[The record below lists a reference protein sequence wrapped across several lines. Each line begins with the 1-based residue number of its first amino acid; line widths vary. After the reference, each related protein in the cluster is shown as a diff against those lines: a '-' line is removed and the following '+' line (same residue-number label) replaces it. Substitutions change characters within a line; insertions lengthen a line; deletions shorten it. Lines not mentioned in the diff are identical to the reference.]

1 MARIID
7 RDVNMDG
14 NDGGNGIG
22 IAIDRIRTRTV
33 TARRSMIAGERAQST
48 RNEAQT
54 GGRMIIKR
62 IGIRTEIENIKRSA
76 IVIGKRTVIGSGIVI
91 ERVIRIQLVIAS
103 GVVIVDG
110 TEAIAIEAVTGA
122 TVTVTESDQL
132 I

>member
-1 MARIID
+1 
-7 RDVNMDG
+7 
-14 NDGGNGIG
+14 
-22 IAIDRIRTRTV
+22 
-33 TARRSMIAGERAQST
+33 
-48 RNEAQT
+48 
-54 GGRMIIKR
+54 MIIKR

-76 IVIGKRTVIGSGIVI
+76 IAIGKRTVIGSGIVI